1 MEVRV
6 KHEQKY
12 QQFTISFEEEDA
24 ELAYS
29 LPAEGVIDF
38 THTYVPQ
45 AARGKGIAQ
54 LLVKEGLQYADENK
68 LKVIATC
75 PMVSTFIERNH
86 EYQRLL
92 K

>member
-1 MEVRV
+1 VTV
-6 KHEQKY
+6 QHEKNY
-12 QQFTISFEEEDA
+12 QQFTIKFNDEDA

-29 LPAEGVIDF
+29 KPSDGIIDF

-45 AARGKGIAQ
+45 SARGQGVAQ

-68 LKVIATC
+68 LRVIASC
-75 PMVSTFIERNH
+75 PMVSTFIEKNT
-86 EYQRLL
+86 EYHRLL